1 MLERIETCGQIVTAA
16 AIFDKKLKISFFCNL
31 ILLFSKMFSTL
42 TVVCIT
48 ADTGAPFFAI
58 FYFFNLSIF
67 LTKKLSIRNFLHYLY
82 YSFIVFVTMLI
93 FLNIFKKS
101 APVLT
106 VIHTTLTNHYRIIIN
121 NYNNNEIVSNNLL

>member
-48 ADTGAPFFAI
+48 ADTGTPFFAI
-58 FYFFNLSIF
+58 FYFFN
-67 LTKKLSIRNFLHYLY
+67 LSIRNFLHYLY
-82 YSFIVFVTMLI
+82 YSFIVFVTILI